1 MSTLLNRF
9 FRLRPG
15 EYRLVIIMGLLLFA
29 NSLALEISD
38 VVAISGFLENVGVPE
53 LLIVYI
59 VDMLLIIFT
68 AGLQSLIVDRFHRV
82 NLLRWMSIAIAFAY
96 LGLRLLFVIGSPG
109 WLNYSLLYLLS
120 DQQWLFF
127 PLIFWVLANDAFDMS
142 QAKRLFPLIASGG
155 FIGQIV
161 GLLIAGAA
169 PAVMNSINVSSVEL
183 LVFSSAI
190 YIGAFFVVVF
200 GLKNLKV
207 RDSTTHEHVPVR
219 ETLLEGWGFVRE
231 VPSFRYLMISA
242 FTVATVLVI
251 LEYHFLSV
259 SDAVF
264 TGTSFQTFYSF
275 YRLAGTLGAFV
286 IQTFITGRILQRVN
300 LKDSFFILP
309 TIVGLASAVMMIL
322 PGIGSATVG
331 FIAARL
337 GKQTIDE
344 SSNKSLLA
352 LVPEERRGRVSFFMD
367 SYLFASGVIF
377 GCIVTGIIVV
387 IGNLIGSTSYF
398 YIYLAVAVIASLIAL
413 WAIFKMR
420 GVYDTSLFNW
430 RLKRRQRGSKV
441 LDKLDF

>member
-1 MSTLLNRF
+1 MLTFVGRV

-15 EYRLVIIMGLLLFA
+15 EYRIVIIMGLLLFT

-68 AGLQSLIVDRFHRV
+68 AGLQSLVVDRFQRV
-82 NLLRWMSIAIAFAY
+82 NLMRWMCIAIAFAY
-96 LGLRLLFVIGSPG
+96 LGLRLLFVIGSPS

-169 PAVMNSINVSSVEL
+169 PALMSSVNVSSVEL

-190 YIGAFFVVVF
+190 YIFAFFIVVI
-200 GLKNLKV
+200 GLRRLKV
-207 RDSTTHEHVPVR
+207 RATSSHEHVPVR

-242 FTVATVLVI
+242 FTVAIVLVI
-251 LEYHFLSV
+251 LEYHFLSI

-264 TGTSFQTFYSF
+264 KGTSFQTFYSF
-275 YRLAGTLGAFV
+275 YRIVGTLGAFF

-309 TIVGLASAVMMIL
+309 TIVGLASAVMIIL

-367 SYLFASGVIF
+367 SYLFASGVIV
-377 GCIVTGIIVV
+377 GCILTGIIVF
-387 IGNLIGSTSYF
+387 IGTQLGSANYF
-398 YIYLAVAVIASLIAL
+398 YFYLGVALIASLIAV
-413 WAIFKMR
+413 WAIYKMR